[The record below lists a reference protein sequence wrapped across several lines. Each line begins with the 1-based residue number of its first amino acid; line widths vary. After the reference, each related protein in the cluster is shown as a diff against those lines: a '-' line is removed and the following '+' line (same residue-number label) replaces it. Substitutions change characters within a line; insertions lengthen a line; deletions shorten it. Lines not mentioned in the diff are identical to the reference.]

1 VTSTIVARLGTAGL
15 YLATFALPLLL
26 IAAVAG
32 VFA

>member
-1 VTSTIVARLGTAGL
+1 MTSTIVARVRVTGL

-26 IAAVAG
+26 IAVVSG